1 MFIYL
6 PFTAD
11 ILTPGHIKT
20 IELARTHGF
29 VVIGLLTDAALRGNR
44 KTLVPYEDRLFIME
58 YIAKAIGNTMVVP
71 QIRLDPTENI
81 KFYECTTIASGKEFS
96 PEEQDAI
103 KSLKLDTLEIRLK
116 GERKG
121 AKNKTYSS
129 AKIKEKLA
137 Q

>member
-6 PFTAD
+6 PMSCD
-11 ILTPGHIKT
+11 VLTPGHIKA
-20 IELARTHGF
+20 IEIARASGF
-29 VVIGLLTDAALRGNR
+29 VVIGLLTDAALRGKN
-44 KTLVPYEDRLFIME
+44 KAIVPYEDRLFIME
-58 YIAKAIGNTMVVP
+58 YIAKAVGNTMVVP
-71 QIRLDPTENI
+71 QHRLDPTENI
-81 KFYECTTIASGKEFS
+81 KFYECSTIAAGREFT
-96 PEEQDAI
+96 ELEQEVI

-121 AKNKTYSS
+121 AKTKTYSS